1 MISMR
6 RGSPRRCQPFLAA
19 AFSRRDMLVGALA
32 GAVLLKGSSANAQ
45 PAKEAPV
52 LGSTIL
58 GPVLSQPG
66 WSKWI
71 EAGEIAPLYEGEIE
85 LLKSIAATPVFDAAA
100 EARAKQIVALA
111 RMLRPDAEAAYVAA
125 FLTFAGLQ
133 STVAFRQWHEASYV
147 KHAERSAY
155 PSGDDPYIWGRNQI
169 SAPAAWANA
178 EIGYAVERLGLS
190 GVLIRSF
197 SKDTG
202 VRTPD
207 SVMEDYLFAHYRIVC
222 TRLDGN
228 EKTAAEGSRLAQM
241 MFTRKD
247 ITGLLNVVSRSYTH
261 PHDLGLMHST
271 VANKDI
277 SLCKYVTDFEP
288 DFKVLLY
295 GIGKELDAWIGR
307 NYREQGVAWGLTS
320 GVRPLSRTSVRAGNL
335 SGNPRNSTH
344 GRGVAA
350 DIVLAGPGA
359 YQLVESGRKA
369 WSDALWKTALSG
381 FAAKYGLRHLGPS
394 INDWPHIDI
403 DPIEG
408 LRSSGVKQLDRW
420 RRVIAQEAASRPIA
434 QFPPRLVQEPRE
446 VRPPRKQ

>member
-1 MISMR
+1 
-6 RGSPRRCQPFLAA
+6 
-19 AFSRRDMLVGALA
+19 
-32 GAVLLKGSSANAQ
+32 
-45 PAKEAPV
+45 
-52 LGSTIL
+52 
-58 GPVLSQPG
+58 VLSQPG

-71 EAGEIAPLYEGEIE
+71 GVGEIAPLYEGEVA
-85 LLKSIAATPVFDAAA
+85 LLKSISTTPVFDAAA
-100 EARAKQIVALA
+100 EARAKQIVARA
-111 RMLRPDAEAAYVAA
+111 QMLRPDPEAAYVAA

-133 STVAFRQWHEASYV
+133 STAAFRPWHDASYV
-147 KHAERSAY
+147 KYAGRNAY
-155 PSGDDPYIWGRNQI
+155 PSGDDPYIWGRDQI
-169 SAPAAWANA
+169 PASAAWANA
-178 EIGYAVERLGLS
+178 EIGYAVERLCLS
-190 GVLIRSF
+190 GVSIHSF

-207 SVMEDYLFAHYRIVC
+207 SVLEDYLFAHYRVVC
-222 TRLDGN
+222 ARLDGD
-228 EKTAAEGSRLAQM
+228 ERTAAEGSRLAQM

-247 ITGLLNVVSRSYTH
+247 ITGLLNVVSRGYTH
-261 PHDLGLMHST
+261 PYDNGLMHSAL
-271 VANKDI
+271 ANKDI

-288 DFKVLLY
+288 DFKILLY
-295 GIGKELDAWIGR
+295 GIGKELDAWVGTH
-307 NYREQGVAWGLTS
+307 YREQGVAWGLMS

-359 YQLVESGRKA
+359 YQLVEAGRKA
-369 WSDALWKTALSG
+369 WSDALWKGALSG
-381 FAAKYGLRHLGPS
+381 LAAKYGLRHLGPS

-408 LRSSGVKQLDRW
+408 LRSGGVNQLDRW

-434 QFPPRLVQEPRE
+434 QFPPRLIQEPRE

>member
-1 MISMR
+1 
-6 RGSPRRCQPFLAA
+6 
-19 AFSRRDMLVGALA
+19 
-32 GAVLLKGSSANAQ
+32 
-45 PAKEAPV
+45 
-52 LGSTIL
+52 
-58 GPVLSQPG
+58 
-66 WSKWI
+66 
-71 EAGEIAPLYEGEIE
+71 
-85 LLKSIAATPVFDAAA
+85 
-100 EARAKQIVALA
+100 
-111 RMLRPDAEAAYVAA
+111 
-125 FLTFAGLQ
+125 
-133 STVAFRQWHEASYV
+133 
-147 KHAERSAY
+147 
-155 PSGDDPYIWGRNQI
+155 
-169 SAPAAWANA
+169 
-178 EIGYAVERLGLS
+178 
-190 GVLIRSF
+190 
-197 SKDTG
+197 
-202 VRTPD
+202 
-207 SVMEDYLFAHYRIVC
+207 
-222 TRLDGN
+222 
-228 EKTAAEGSRLAQM
+228 
-241 MFTRKD
+241 
-247 ITGLLNVVSRSYTH
+247 
-261 PHDLGLMHST
+261 MHST

-288 DFKVLLY
+288 DFKVLLS